1 MNLKITARPCIS
13 STRSVV
19 YHHDKVV
26 YIINP
31 VGIVYHQ
38 DAGGLYTVGEA
49 DCDDIPSLRLGY
61 KNSRSNEREFYG
73 AGDPT

>member
-1 MNLKITARPCIS
+1 MNLKITAPARIS
-13 STRSVV
+13 SARSAV

-38 DAGGLYTVGEA
+38 DAGGLYTVGCA

-61 KNSRSNEREFYG
+61 KNSRSYEREFFG